1 MGSSWSGA
9 PSKGGTSSVLIPQR
23 TALMVTS
30 RTGSGKWSSLLRSHP
45 MVTGS
50 EGAVIL
56 HAATVSGLI
65 HASWAPALSSAS
77 LLKSR
82 LRSVSPFALQAKMQ
96 LDAPQ
101 PEAKAI

>member
-1 MGSSWSGA
+1 
-9 PSKGGTSSVLIPQR
+9 
-23 TALMVTS
+23 MVTS

-56 HAATVSGLI
+56 HAATVTGLI
-65 HASWAPALSSAS
+65 HASWVSAFSSAS

-82 LRSVSPFALQAKMQ
+82 LRGVSLFALQAKMQ
-96 LDAPQ
+96 RSTPQ